1 MNYLNETYS
10 IIKVLHYH
18 DLKVIKNEKEQNCS
32 ICDNPININTIIFS
46 CEECSLNICP
56 PCLQMLYLINEYKI
70 PLSKLKLKNLLNHNK
85 KCKPNFIIIP
95 NENTEK
101 QCDECKSSNNNFML
115 FCDTCKNFHLCLKCY
130 SKSSN
135 EKIALSYYFHEH
147 PMKEIIMDNNH
158 ICDLCN
164 GRGDFSFSSFQC
176 KICDLDICEKCLDKL
191 IIINQPINSS
201 DKFLEFKKNKFFS
214 CTKCKKDF
222 KEERENEFCY
232 MLSNDDMNLCIDCYC
247 SNKKVNY
254 EILNHRKNYITL
266 FSNSIS
272 TDLINENESLRN
284 NNSKLKLLLDAL
296 FIELLKEKKKNDE
309 NDEKEKEEKSEN
321 DENKE
326 KSENDESKEKSEN
339 EEKENNENSENKEN
353 KENNKKINIH
363 KNPLLENNN
372 TRNTNRDETPLT
384 VDNKNLNNNIPEQKI
399 IKNSIK
405 KRESKI
411 NEIELPKEI
420 KKEKVKTLK
429 NINILDNVKEYFPGD
444 ISRDEIEE
452 MVLSAVGDSLVKEI
466 NFKKGVNLTMEHAQ
480 AIIDL
485 LYMNINE
492 TNNGDKNY
500 EKILEGVK
508 LKIGFCDI
516 NKDSI
521 KNIMLKGQNPTDE
534 EIEQVLEQ
542 FEGSINPKLF
552 VIELIK

>member
-1 MNYLNETYS
+1 MGCCG
-10 IIKVLHYH
+10 V
-18 DLKVIKNEKEQNCS
+18 
-32 ICDNPININTIIFS
+32 
-46 CEECSLNICP
+46 
-56 PCLQMLYLINEYKI
+56 
-70 PLSKLKLKNLLNHNK
+70 
-85 KCKPNFIIIP
+85 
-95 NENTEK
+95 
-101 QCDECKSSNNNFML
+101 SS
-115 FCDTCKNFHLCLKCY
+115 
-130 SKSSN
+130 
-135 EKIALSYYFHEH
+135 
-147 PMKEIIMDNNH
+147 
-158 ICDLCN
+158 
-164 GRGDFSFSSFQC
+164 
-176 KICDLDICEKCLDKL
+176 
-191 IIINQPINSS
+191 
-201 DKFLEFKKNKFFS
+201 
-214 CTKCKKDF
+214 
-222 KEERENEFCY
+222 EER
-232 MLSNDDMNLCIDCYC
+232 
-247 SNKKVNY
+247 
-254 EILNHRKNYITL
+254 KNNTNNRQKT
-266 FSNSIS
+266 NSVTS
-272 TDLINENESLRN
+272 QQNQ
-284 NNSKLKLLLDAL
+284 
-296 FIELLKEKKKNDE
+296 
-309 NDEKEKEEKSEN
+309 
-321 DENKE
+321 
-326 KSENDESKEKSEN
+326 
-339 EEKENNENSENKEN
+339 ENKEN
-353 KENNKKINIH
+353 IEKKENKKINIH

>member
-1 MNYLNETYS
+1 MGCCGVST
-10 IIKVLHYH
+10 
-18 DLKVIKNEKEQNCS
+18 
-32 ICDNPININTIIFS
+32 
-46 CEECSLNICP
+46 
-56 PCLQMLYLINEYKI
+56 
-70 PLSKLKLKNLLNHNK
+70 
-85 KCKPNFIIIP
+85 
-95 NENTEK
+95 
-101 QCDECKSSNNNFML
+101 
-115 FCDTCKNFHLCLKCY
+115 
-130 SKSSN
+130 
-135 EKIALSYYFHEH
+135 
-147 PMKEIIMDNNH
+147 
-158 ICDLCN
+158 
-164 GRGDFSFSSFQC
+164 
-176 KICDLDICEKCLDKL
+176 
-191 IIINQPINSS
+191 
-201 DKFLEFKKNKFFS
+201 
-214 CTKCKKDF
+214 
-222 KEERENEFCY
+222 EER
-232 MLSNDDMNLCIDCYC
+232 
-247 SNKKVNY
+247 
-254 EILNHRKNYITL
+254 KNNTNNRQKT
-266 FSNSIS
+266 NSVTS
-272 TDLINENESLRN
+272 QQNQ
-284 NNSKLKLLLDAL
+284 
-296 FIELLKEKKKNDE
+296 
-309 NDEKEKEEKSEN
+309 
-321 DENKE
+321 
-326 KSENDESKEKSEN
+326 
-339 EEKENNENSENKEN
+339 ENKEN
-353 KENNKKINIH
+353 IEKKENKKINIH

-420 KKEKVKTLK
+420 KKEKIKSLK

-500 EKILEGVK
+500 EKILEGVR

-521 KNIMLKGQNPTDE
+521 KNIMFKGQNPTDE

-552 VIELIK
+552 VIELVN

>member
-1 MNYLNETYS
+1 MGCCGVST
-10 IIKVLHYH
+10 
-18 DLKVIKNEKEQNCS
+18 
-32 ICDNPININTIIFS
+32 
-46 CEECSLNICP
+46 
-56 PCLQMLYLINEYKI
+56 
-70 PLSKLKLKNLLNHNK
+70 
-85 KCKPNFIIIP
+85 
-95 NENTEK
+95 
-101 QCDECKSSNNNFML
+101 
-115 FCDTCKNFHLCLKCY
+115 
-130 SKSSN
+130 
-135 EKIALSYYFHEH
+135 
-147 PMKEIIMDNNH
+147 
-158 ICDLCN
+158 
-164 GRGDFSFSSFQC
+164 
-176 KICDLDICEKCLDKL
+176 
-191 IIINQPINSS
+191 
-201 DKFLEFKKNKFFS
+201 
-214 CTKCKKDF
+214 
-222 KEERENEFCY
+222 EER
-232 MLSNDDMNLCIDCYC
+232 
-247 SNKKVNY
+247 
-254 EILNHRKNYITL
+254 KNNTNNRQKT
-266 FSNSIS
+266 NSVTS
-272 TDLINENESLRN
+272 QQNQ
-284 NNSKLKLLLDAL
+284 
-296 FIELLKEKKKNDE
+296 
-309 NDEKEKEEKSEN
+309 
-321 DENKE
+321 
-326 KSENDESKEKSEN
+326 
-339 EEKENNENSENKEN
+339 ENKEN
-353 KENNKKINIH
+353 IEKKENKKINIH

-411 NEIELPKEI
+411 NEIELPKEN
-420 KKEKVKTLK
+420 KKEKIKSLK

>member
-1 MNYLNETYS
+1 MGCCGVST
-10 IIKVLHYH
+10 
-18 DLKVIKNEKEQNCS
+18 
-32 ICDNPININTIIFS
+32 
-46 CEECSLNICP
+46 
-56 PCLQMLYLINEYKI
+56 
-70 PLSKLKLKNLLNHNK
+70 
-85 KCKPNFIIIP
+85 
-95 NENTEK
+95 
-101 QCDECKSSNNNFML
+101 
-115 FCDTCKNFHLCLKCY
+115 
-130 SKSSN
+130 
-135 EKIALSYYFHEH
+135 
-147 PMKEIIMDNNH
+147 
-158 ICDLCN
+158 
-164 GRGDFSFSSFQC
+164 
-176 KICDLDICEKCLDKL
+176 
-191 IIINQPINSS
+191 
-201 DKFLEFKKNKFFS
+201 
-214 CTKCKKDF
+214 
-222 KEERENEFCY
+222 EER
-232 MLSNDDMNLCIDCYC
+232 
-247 SNKKVNY
+247 
-254 EILNHRKNYITL
+254 KNNTNNRQKT
-266 FSNSIS
+266 NSVTS
-272 TDLINENESLRN
+272 QQNQ
-284 NNSKLKLLLDAL
+284 
-296 FIELLKEKKKNDE
+296 
-309 NDEKEKEEKSEN
+309 
-321 DENKE
+321 
-326 KSENDESKEKSEN
+326 
-339 EEKENNENSENKEN
+339 ENKEN
-353 KENNKKINIH
+353 IEKKENKKINIH

-552 VIELIK
+552 VIELVK

>member
-1 MNYLNETYS
+1 MGCCGVST
-10 IIKVLHYH
+10 
-18 DLKVIKNEKEQNCS
+18 
-32 ICDNPININTIIFS
+32 
-46 CEECSLNICP
+46 
-56 PCLQMLYLINEYKI
+56 
-70 PLSKLKLKNLLNHNK
+70 
-85 KCKPNFIIIP
+85 
-95 NENTEK
+95 
-101 QCDECKSSNNNFML
+101 
-115 FCDTCKNFHLCLKCY
+115 
-130 SKSSN
+130 
-135 EKIALSYYFHEH
+135 
-147 PMKEIIMDNNH
+147 
-158 ICDLCN
+158 
-164 GRGDFSFSSFQC
+164 
-176 KICDLDICEKCLDKL
+176 
-191 IIINQPINSS
+191 
-201 DKFLEFKKNKFFS
+201 
-214 CTKCKKDF
+214 
-222 KEERENEFCY
+222 EER
-232 MLSNDDMNLCIDCYC
+232 
-247 SNKKVNY
+247 
-254 EILNHRKNYITL
+254 KNNTNNRQKT
-266 FSNSIS
+266 NSVTS
-272 TDLINENESLRN
+272 QQNQ
-284 NNSKLKLLLDAL
+284 
-296 FIELLKEKKKNDE
+296 
-309 NDEKEKEEKSEN
+309 
-321 DENKE
+321 
-326 KSENDESKEKSEN
+326 
-339 EEKENNENSENKEN
+339 ENKEN
-353 KENNKKINIH
+353 IEKKGNKKINIH

-411 NEIELPKEI
+411 NEIELPKDN
-420 KKEKVKTLK
+420 KKEKIKSLK

-516 NKDSI
+516 NKDSS

>member
-1 MNYLNETYS
+1 MGCCGVST
-10 IIKVLHYH
+10 
-18 DLKVIKNEKEQNCS
+18 
-32 ICDNPININTIIFS
+32 
-46 CEECSLNICP
+46 
-56 PCLQMLYLINEYKI
+56 
-70 PLSKLKLKNLLNHNK
+70 
-85 KCKPNFIIIP
+85 
-95 NENTEK
+95 
-101 QCDECKSSNNNFML
+101 
-115 FCDTCKNFHLCLKCY
+115 
-130 SKSSN
+130 
-135 EKIALSYYFHEH
+135 
-147 PMKEIIMDNNH
+147 
-158 ICDLCN
+158 
-164 GRGDFSFSSFQC
+164 
-176 KICDLDICEKCLDKL
+176 
-191 IIINQPINSS
+191 
-201 DKFLEFKKNKFFS
+201 
-214 CTKCKKDF
+214 
-222 KEERENEFCY
+222 EER
-232 MLSNDDMNLCIDCYC
+232 
-247 SNKKVNY
+247 
-254 EILNHRKNYITL
+254 KNNTNNRQKT
-266 FSNSIS
+266 NSVTS
-272 TDLINENESLRN
+272 QQNQ
-284 NNSKLKLLLDAL
+284 
-296 FIELLKEKKKNDE
+296 
-309 NDEKEKEEKSEN
+309 
-321 DENKE
+321 
-326 KSENDESKEKSEN
+326 
-339 EEKENNENSENKEN
+339 ENKEN
-353 KENNKKINIH
+353 IEKKGNKKINIH

-411 NEIELPKEI
+411 NEIELPKDN
-420 KKEKVKTLK
+420 KKEKIKSLK

-521 KNIMLKGQNPTDE
+521 KNIMFKGQNPTDE

-552 VIELIK
+552 VIELVK

>member
-1 MNYLNETYS
+1 MGCCGVSTEE
-10 IIKVLHYH
+10 
-18 DLKVIKNEKEQNCS
+18 KNT
-32 ICDNPININTIIFS
+32 PF
-46 CEECSLNICP
+46 
-56 PCLQMLYLINEYKI
+56 
-70 PLSKLKLKNLLNHNK
+70 
-85 KCKPNFIIIP
+85 
-95 NENTEK
+95 
-101 QCDECKSSNNNFML
+101 
-115 FCDTCKNFHLCLKCY
+115 
-130 SKSSN
+130 
-135 EKIALSYYFHEH
+135 
-147 PMKEIIMDNNH
+147 
-158 ICDLCN
+158 
-164 GRGDFSFSSFQC
+164 R
-176 KICDLDICEKCLDKL
+176 
-191 IIINQPINSS
+191 
-201 DKFLEFKKNKFFS
+201 
-214 CTKCKKDF
+214 
-222 KEERENEFCY
+222 R
-232 MLSNDDMNLCIDCYC
+232 
-247 SNKKVNY
+247 
-254 EILNHRKNYITL
+254 RKN
-266 FSNSIS
+266 SVASQQ
-272 TDLINENESLRN
+272 N
-284 NNSKLKLLLDAL
+284 N
-296 FIELLKEKKKNDE
+296 
-309 NDEKEKEEKSEN
+309 
-321 DENKE
+321 
-326 KSENDESKEKSEN
+326 
-339 EEKENNENSENKEN
+339 ENNENKENKEN

-521 KNIMLKGQNPTDE
+521 KNIMFKGQNPTDE

>member
-1 MNYLNETYS
+1 MGCCGVST
-10 IIKVLHYH
+10 
-18 DLKVIKNEKEQNCS
+18 
-32 ICDNPININTIIFS
+32 
-46 CEECSLNICP
+46 
-56 PCLQMLYLINEYKI
+56 
-70 PLSKLKLKNLLNHNK
+70 
-85 KCKPNFIIIP
+85 
-95 NENTEK
+95 
-101 QCDECKSSNNNFML
+101 
-115 FCDTCKNFHLCLKCY
+115 
-130 SKSSN
+130 
-135 EKIALSYYFHEH
+135 
-147 PMKEIIMDNNH
+147 
-158 ICDLCN
+158 
-164 GRGDFSFSSFQC
+164 
-176 KICDLDICEKCLDKL
+176 
-191 IIINQPINSS
+191 
-201 DKFLEFKKNKFFS
+201 
-214 CTKCKKDF
+214 
-222 KEERENEFCY
+222 EER
-232 MLSNDDMNLCIDCYC
+232 
-247 SNKKVNY
+247 
-254 EILNHRKNYITL
+254 KNNTNNRQKT
-266 FSNSIS
+266 NSVTS
-272 TDLINENESLRN
+272 QQNQ
-284 NNSKLKLLLDAL
+284 
-296 FIELLKEKKKNDE
+296 
-309 NDEKEKEEKSEN
+309 
-321 DENKE
+321 
-326 KSENDESKEKSEN
+326 
-339 EEKENNENSENKEN
+339 ENKEN
-353 KENNKKINIH
+353 IEKKENKKINIH

-521 KNIMLKGQNPTDE
+521 KNIMFKGQNPTDE

-542 FEGSINPKLF
+542 FEGCINPKLF
-552 VIELIK
+552 VIELVN